1 MRASDLPW
9 QAGAAGR
16 YWWRMRVLLVED
28 YQPLARSVAQGL
40 REAGYA
46 VDVAGDGEEGL
57 ALSQANPYD
66 ALVLDLMVPKVD
78 GITILR
84 RLRAAG
90 SKVGVLIITARD
102 QLEARVGGLDEG
114 ADDYLVK
121 PFAFEELLARL
132 RAVIRRRYQ
141 TTTNVIFVGD
151 LVIDSAA
158 RVVKRAGRGVS
169 LSAREFALLEY
180 LALRRGQIVSR
191 TEVWE
196 HVYDFAAEP
205 SSNVIDVYV
214 GYLRRKLGDGEGG
227 TSRLIHTHRGLGYS
241 LDVGAPE

>member
-1 MRASDLPW
+1 
-9 QAGAAGR
+9 
-16 YWWRMRVLLVED
+16 MRVLLVED
-28 YQPLARSVAQGL
+28 YEPLARSVAQGL

-46 VDVAGDGEEGL
+46 VDVTGEGEEGL
-57 ALSQANPYD
+57 ALAQANPYD

-78 GITILR
+78 GLTIVR
-84 RLRAAG
+84 ELRAAG
-90 SKVGVLIITARD
+90 SKVGIVIVTAKD
-102 QLEARVGGLDEG
+102 QLATRVGGLDEG

-121 PFAFEELLARL
+121 PFAFDELLARL

-141 TTTNVIFVGD
+141 TTTNVIFIGD
-151 LVIDSAA
+151 VVIDSGA
-158 RVVKRAGRGVS
+158 RIVKRAGKS
-169 LSAREFALLEY
+169 INLSAREFALLEY

-205 SSNVIDVYV
+205 SSNVVDVYV
-214 GYLRRKLGDGEGG
+214 GYLRRKLADGEGG
-227 TSRLIHTHRGLGYS
+227 GQRLIHTHRGLGYS